1 MLHQRQVKIGMG
13 CNWERGVETRR
24 KMIHVLV
31 VGMCCVHVIA
41 ERGVCVQVMKVG
53 YILMEMG
60 VRTVCS
66 GDESGLCPDGVGS
79 EDGLCSGDKRGL
91 CPDGDGLCSGDESG
105 LCSGEKSGP
114 EINAGALQWFTGS
127 GPKLSSPLGV
137 YT

>member
-1 MLHQRQVKIGMG
+1 MKIGMG

-31 VGMCCVHVIA
+31 VGMCCVQVK
-41 ERGVCVQVMKVG
+41 EGGVCSG
-53 YILMEMG
+53 DESGLHPDGDGSEDG
-60 VRTVCS
+60 LCS
-66 GDESGLCPDGVGS
+66 GDESGLCPDGVES
-79 EDGLCSGDKRGL
+79 EDGLCSGDESGL

-114 EINAGALQWFTGS
+114 EINGGALIWFTGS
-127 GPKLSSPLGV
+127 GPKLSSSLGV